1 MPTPTFFNL
10 PEEKKNLIIEAAVN
24 EFFEKG
30 YEKMSIAKMITK
42 AKIPRGSFYQYFEDK
57 QDLYTFIIIN
67 IIGNKKHL
75 NLDNRNIDEMNFLD
89 LIKQLFISGI
99 NFYKQEPKLAV
110 IATDF
115 LNIKDDVLKK
125 NIIGDSQKLSYEFFR
140 NLIETRK
147 SKEEIT
153 MDVDTDTLIYL
164 INTINSSFVEYFIKY
179 RDLGFNNEDLIIYLD
194 HMLFILN
201 NGLSPTK

>member
-164 INTINSSFVEYFIKY
+164 INTINSSFVEYFTKY

>member
-140 NLIETRK
+140 NLIPK
-147 SKEEIT
+147 K
-153 MDVDTDTLIYL
+153 
-164 INTINSSFVEYFIKY
+164 K
-179 RDLGFNNEDLIIYLD
+179 
-194 HMLFILN
+194 
-201 NGLSPTK
+201 